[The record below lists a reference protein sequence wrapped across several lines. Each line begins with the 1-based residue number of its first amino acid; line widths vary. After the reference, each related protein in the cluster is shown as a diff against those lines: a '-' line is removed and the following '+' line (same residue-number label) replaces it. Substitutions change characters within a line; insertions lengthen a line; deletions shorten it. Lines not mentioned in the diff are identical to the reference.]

1 MAYKILKN
9 DIKPYAWGIVL
20 VIVLGII
27 SGLTKSA
34 PAIFIKQLVAV
45 WDTEPFDK
53 TKALQIPL
61 IIFIALMTSNFARY
75 FLVTNMRLISEKI
88 CLNLRLRL
96 LDKYLY
102 SSLDLLNQETSGRG
116 GLMSRM
122 LQDIGIIQAGYGKV
136 ADIIKE
142 PVVFIA
148 TLAYIFYLNPYLSSI
163 LVISMPFVFWVLSRF
178 VKSLKKHSTKNLE
191 FLGVLAQTL
200 KESLDGSKIIRSFN
214 LEKKMRKTFSDQIDE
229 YFRTKKKI
237 IQREELSGP
246 ISEVLITFS
255 FATVLILIGQQ
266 ISNKTMDMA
275 DFTAYIFA
283 VGFCTD
289 SGKKLQEA
297 FMRIQQSIVARV
309 RLEDI
314 LLQADAIKDP
324 ENPKA
329 FPQDWDYIH
338 FDNVSYKVGENEIL
352 KGINL
357 KIKRGEQIA
366 LVGHSGSG
374 KTTIINLLERFLDP
388 TSGHI
393 RIGSVDVKDIKISE
407 LRDNIAL
414 VSQDVFL
421 FDDSI
426 KENILSGNQN
436 IKATEEQMLNA
447 STSANAHKFISAF
460 PEKYLTKVGD
470 SGARLSGGE
479 KQRISIARAILKNSP
494 ILLLDEATSALDNHS
509 EAEVQKSLNQM
520 MEGRTSIVI
529 AHRLSTIQNVD
540 VIYVMDR
547 GQIVDS
553 GNHQELSHKA
563 GLYQSFLTI
572 SDSNRR

>member
-1 MAYKILKN
+1 MAYKIFKN
-9 DIKPYAWGIVL
+9 DLKPYAWGIVL
-20 VIVLGII
+20 VIVLGVI

-34 PAIFIKQLVAV
+34 PALLIRKLMTV
-45 WDTEPFDK
+45 WETVPFDK

-61 IIFIALMTSNFARY
+61 LIFIVLMVSNFTRY

-88 CLNLRLRL
+88 CLTLRLRL

-122 LQDIGIIQAGYGKV
+122 LQDIGIIQMGYGKV

-142 PVVFIA
+142 PVVFFA
-148 TLAYIFYLNPYLSSI
+148 TLIYIFYLNFYLSSI
-163 LVISMPFVFWVLSRF
+163 LVVSMPVILWVLRRF
-178 VKSLKKHSTKNLE
+178 VKSLKKHSTRNLD
-191 FLGVLAQTL
+191 FLGRLAQTL

-214 LEKKMRKTFSDQIDE
+214 LERKMQKAFSSQIDE

-246 ISEVLITFS
+246 VSEVLLTAS
-255 FATVLILIGQQ
+255 FAFVMILIGQY
-266 ISNKTMDMA
+266 ISEGVMGQPE
-275 DFTAYIFA
+275 FVAYIFA

-297 FMRIQQSIVARV
+297 FMRIQQSIVARE

-314 LLQADAIKDP
+314 LQKADLI
-324 ENPKA
+324 EESVNPKP

-338 FDNVSYKVGENEIL
+338 FENVSYKVDENEIL
-352 KGINL
+352 KNINL

-374 KTTIINLLERFLDP
+374 KTTIINLLERFIDP
-388 TSGHI
+388 TSGRI
-393 RIGSVDVKDIKISE
+393 KIGSVDIKDIKISE
-407 LRDNIAL
+407 LRDHIAL

-421 FDDSI
+421 FDDTI

-436 IKATEEQMLNA
+436 IKPSENDVLTAA
-447 STSANAHKFISAF
+447 RSANAHDFINAF
-460 PEKYLTKVGD
+460 PEGYLTKVGD

-479 KQRISIARAILKNSP
+479 KQRISIARAILKDSS

-520 MEGRTSIVI
+520 MQGRTSIVI

-540 VIYVMDR
+540 VIYVLDR
-547 GQIVDS
+547 GHIVDS
-553 GNHQELSHKA
+553 GTHQELSHKA

-572 SDSNRR
+572 SDLKR